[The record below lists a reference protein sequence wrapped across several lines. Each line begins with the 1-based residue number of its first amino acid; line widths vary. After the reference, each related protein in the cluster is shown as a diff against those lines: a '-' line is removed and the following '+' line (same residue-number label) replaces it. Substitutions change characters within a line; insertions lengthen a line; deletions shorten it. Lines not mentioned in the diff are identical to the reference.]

1 MMHFELLR
9 DRGILLVTP
18 DGPLEKTDFARL
30 AKEVAPFIASNGRL
44 AGLMIRTKSF
54 PGWESLSALVSHFR
68 FVADHH
74 RKIARIAVVTDGELL
89 KILPRIAAHFVK
101 AEIRQFGFDQ
111 KDDALAW
118 LEL

>member
-1 MMHFELLR
+1 MMHSELLR

-18 DGPLEKTDFARL
+18 DGPLEKSDFARL
-30 AKEVAPFIASNGRL
+30 AKEVDPFIASNGKL

-74 RKIARIAVVTDGELL
+74 RKIARIAVVTDSELL
-89 KILPRIAAHFVK
+89 KTVPRIADHFV
-101 AEIRQFGFDQ
+101 E
-111 KDDALAW
+111 
-118 LEL
+118 